1 MTAGWA
7 GLVVALAVLAAV
19 GPRGRS
25 ATVLGRGGDRV
36 RGGARGRAGVD
47 RAGGALPHRV
57 LLETGELGAAVT
69 GVASALRA
77 GSSPAHAWLTVTGTV
92 VGPHGVPA
100 LSDLVPARARLRTNA
115 AHVREQHVRRARAV
129 VAAGRLAAELG
140 TPLGPV
146 LDRVARTLASDEE
159 LEGERG
165 AALAGPRSTATVLRW
180 LPVLGVVLGAALGAD
195 PLGVL
200 LDGGPGA
207 VSALVGA
214 VLLGAGHV
222 WTRRLVA
229 TAQASGD
236 R

>member
-1 MTAGWA
+1 MLPRP
-7 GLVVALAVLAAV
+7 GLFAA
-19 GPRGRS
+19 
-25 ATVLGRGGDRV
+25 
-36 RGGARGRAGVD
+36 
-47 RAGGALPHRV
+47 
-57 LLETGELGAAVT
+57 GELAAAVT

-77 GSSPAHAWLTVTGTV
+77 GSSPAHAWLTVTGIV

-100 LSDLVPARARLRTNA
+100 LADLLPAGLSQHRTGRGL
-115 AHVREQHVRRARAV
+115 REQHVRRARAV

-146 LDRVARTLASDEE
+146 LDRVARTLESDEE
-159 LEGERG
+159 LDADRR

-200 LDGGPGA
+200 LDGGLGA
-207 VSALVGA
+207 TSALAGA

-222 WTRRLVA
+222 WTRRLVLA
-229 TAQASGD
+229 AQTPGD

>member
-1 MTAGWA
+1 MTSVWA
-7 GLVVALAVLAAV
+7 GLLVALAVVVAA
-19 GPRGRS
+19 GPGGRAAAPLTAPRGGS
-25 ATVLGRGGDRV
+25 AGTGGVQEETR
-36 RGGARGRAGVD
+36 RGRLPRTGTL
-47 RAGGALPHRV
+47 GA
-57 LLETGELGAAVT
+57 GELAAAVT

-77 GSSPAHAWLTVTGTV
+77 GSSPAHAWLAVTGIV
-92 VGPHGVPA
+92 VGPHGVPELA
-100 LSDLVPARARLRTNA
+100 DLVPGRGRSRRTRSGLHA
-115 AHVREQHVRRARAV
+115 QHLRRARSV

-146 LDRVARTLASDEE
+146 LDRVARTLTSDEE
-159 LEGERG
+159 LEGERR

-207 VSALVGA
+207 LSAFAGA
-214 VLLGAGHV
+214 VLLAVGNT
-222 WTRRLVA
+222 WTARLVA
-229 TAQASGD
+229 AAQAPGE